1 MCGMG
6 IRRDNLSIRANSR
19 KLCGVSTG
27 QGKIVAQRASN
38 AKHAAYYNVV
48 GSGYLTARNE
58 LRSESRDGADRPTSV
73 SCKKLLYQV

>member
-1 MCGMG
+1 VVSNQTCSGG
-6 IRRDNLSIRANSR
+6 NSAIRAYSE
-19 KLCGVSTG
+19 KLCILSTG

-38 AKHAAYYNVV
+38 AKHGAYYNVV

-73 SCKKLLYQV
+73 SCKKLL